1 MADFNQIIGNL
12 QQHVGHLSG
21 QMRALQNEVRG
32 QQGQNSLGRQE
43 IERLRRDMEN
53 LGGALSSVQGSGPGA
68 GNTSDHIRF
77 IESIPGRRIPFDLV
91 VDIPIGANVTSQQ
104 QGTRTISQ
112 DGPFVAVARYATFQ
126 SSFQFRRIDPVTGE
140 DATFQGRSFGRF
152 RPIHSAWD
160 LNDGQRGYQPTVGL
174 AFPGTGA
181 PIVAS
186 PSNFSNFRSM
196 EFDGVFEFLNQGAAY
211 PRSNQ
216 EIPSTFWSSEI
227 NSAFQLGSL
236 DFFERGETLQ
246 WKVRPTHVNNPNA
259 GNLSGYAAGGLY
271 PFLASQ
277 YDVHEGIDDAL
288 NPVATQDPI
297 TRLPDGI
304 ITIGLHGF
312 RVVQPPGPVKIT

>member
-1 MADFNQIIGNL
+1 M
-12 QQHVGHLSG
+12 QQ
-21 QMRALQNEVRG
+21 QMQG
-32 QQGQNSLGRQE
+32 QQGQQALGRQE
-43 IERLRRDMEN
+43 VDRLRRDLEN
-53 LGGALSSVQGSGPGA
+53 LGGALSAVQGSGPGN
-68 GNTSDHIRF
+68 GNVAQSDHIRY
-77 IESIPGRRIPFDLV
+77 IESIPGRRIPFDLL
-91 VDIPIGANVTSQQ
+91 VDIPVGANVTSEQ

-112 DGPFVAVARYATFQ
+112 DGPFVAVARFATFQ
-126 SSFQFRRIDPVTGE
+126 SAFQFRSVDPQTQE
-140 DATFQGRSFGRF
+140 EATFQGRSFGRY

-160 LNDGQRGYQPTVGL
+160 INDGQRGYQPTAGL

-186 PSNFSNFRSM
+186 PSNFSNFRTM
-196 EFDGVFEFLNQGAAY
+196 QFDGVIEFLNQGAAY

-216 EIPSTFWSSEI
+216 EVPSSFYTSSI

-277 YDVHEGIDDAL
+277 YDVHEGVNDPL
-288 NPVATQDPI
+288 NPAATQDPI
-297 TRLPDGI
+297 SRLPDGI
-304 ITIGLHGF
+304 LTIGLHGF
-312 RVVQPPGPVKIT
+312 RIVQPPGPVRIT